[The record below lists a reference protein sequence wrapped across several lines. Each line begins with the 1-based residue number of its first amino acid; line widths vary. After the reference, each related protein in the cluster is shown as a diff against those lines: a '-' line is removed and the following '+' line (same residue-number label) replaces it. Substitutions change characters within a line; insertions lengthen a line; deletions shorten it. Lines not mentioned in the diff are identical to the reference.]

1 MLTHFLEHRNL
12 EKWKFVFKCQFAK
25 VVDIIHHSLLD
36 TYFRLYGYTGFLEH
50 HGRFPCHLISF
61 LLQRVAKKIP
71 GFEALKVVPF
81 YKTFTWNFIRLKVSF
96 SEQFLNEQHEIFW
109 INLNLVIAAW
119 YKYMYCASLN

>member
-12 EKWKFVFKCQFAK
+12 EKLKFVFKCQFAK
-25 VVDIIHHSLLD
+25 VVDIMHHSLLD

-81 YKTFTWNFIRLKVSF
+81 YKTFMLAACAGSSF
-96 SEQFLNEQHEIFW
+96 LSIFF
-109 INLNLVIAAW
+109 
-119 YKYMYCASLN
+119 Y